1 MTKRI
6 TIPKNRHW
14 PEWYWSAKEQDMVC
28 RCTCGGP
35 LDCDRSLIA
44 NAWANAWYDHIQA
57 IAEYLSSEN
66 AEDLR
71 SMSEEEAHD
80 FLYSLVEL
88 YYPW

>member
-44 NAWANAWYDHIQA
+44 NAWYDHIQA